1 MKEALHVGDYRNLN
15 LYFRNITAI
24 DYGGICTNP
33 EQQITAEKD
42 PKLRLIRDGCVIAIF
57 SLPGN
62 EHQYMNQG
70 KTVVHEM
77 GHWFGLYH
85 PFHDNGLRENNE
97 NPNPCNPTNPDDHVL
112 DTPKMR
118 YTDAMIGTCDTTLNS
133 CPNDNG
139 TDPVRNYMSYS
150 SDDCMDEFTP
160 GQVARMYEIY
170 AKYRQDA

>member
-42 PKLRLIRDGCVIAIF
+42 PEKRLIRDGCVIAIF

-62 EHQYMNQG
+62 EHEYMNQG

-118 YTDAMIGTCDTTLNS
+118 YTEEMIGTCNVTLNS

-139 TDPVRNYMSYS
+139 ADPVRNYMSYS
-150 SDDCMDEFTP
+150 SDACMDSFSP

-170 AKYRQDA
+170 AKYRQNA